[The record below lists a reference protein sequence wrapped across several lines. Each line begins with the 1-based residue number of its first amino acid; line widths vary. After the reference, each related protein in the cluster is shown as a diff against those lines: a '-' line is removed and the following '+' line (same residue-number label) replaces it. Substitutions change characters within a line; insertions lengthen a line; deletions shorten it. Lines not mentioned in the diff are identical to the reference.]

1 MENIVSELI
10 KAVEI
15 TYWQAAYTPERI
27 STDFEIVVT
36 YELYKLIALNNKLY
50 LFDNAYDK
58 KKFMGHNLRV
68 TSDLDGLSFWIAD
81 RQDIRNESSD

>member
-1 MENIVSELI
+1 MEKIISELI

-15 TYWQAAYTPERI
+15 TNWQAVHTPERI
-27 STDFEIVVT
+27 RTDFEIIVT

-58 KKFMGHNLRV
+58 RKFMGHNLRV
-68 TSDLDGLSFWIAD
+68 TTDLDEFSFWIAD
-81 RQDIRNESSD
+81 RQEIKDESSD